1 MRNFLL
7 FLNGV
12 AIADYYTRGR
22 AENAFN
28 RRVRSIRQGDVLELI
43 DICSGHRIAGTI

>member
-1 MRNFLL
+1 MRKFAL

-12 AIADYYTRGR
+12 AIADYFTRGR

-28 RRVRSIRQGDVLELI
+28 RRVRSIKQGDVLELLN
-43 DICSGHRIAGTI
+43 ICTGHRLASNI